1 VSGLERYRALLRVP
15 HAKALVGWS
24 LLGRVPLGMTPFAL
38 LLLVRGEGEGYG
50 AAGVVVAVYSIAL
63 GLGAPIRGRRVD
75 RRGPGSVL
83 RYGAVGYAAL
93 LGLVVVLAA
102 VDAGTVPIAVVAAL
116 AGFVLP
122 PVSATVRVVWPRLAP
137 GDLRTTAYAFEA
149 SVQEL
154 FFVVGPLLAA
164 ALAAIDPL
172 VAVAGA
178 GVACLV
184 GTLQT
189 ARLAPVRD
197 TPPSR
202 ASSAGVLGALASPGV
217 RTIVLY
223 AALVGLGFGACEL
236 AMPAFAEEHGARE
249 LGGIAL
255 GCFAAGSLVGGFVSG
270 LRPIGNDLRRFIV
283 GAVGVAA
290 GLLALQLAV
299 SLPTLALLSFVAGL
313 PIAPTVAALYTMIDR
328 SARAGTA
335 AEAFAWFGT
344 AISVGYA
351 LGAAVAG
358 VVVEERGVRWA
369 FGVGAAIALLGAGVG
384 WLRRGT
390 LAAVH
395 APGDAVPSLASA
407 RSSGDRA
414 ADF

>member
-1 VSGLERYRALLRVP
+1 
-15 HAKALVGWS
+15 
-24 LLGRVPLGMTPFAL
+24 M
-38 LLLVRGEGEGYG
+38 
-50 AAGVVVAVYSIAL
+50 
-63 GLGAPIRGRRVD
+63 
-75 RRGPGSVL
+75 
-83 RYGAVGYAAL
+83 GYAAL

-178 GVACLV
+178 ALACLV
-184 GTLQT
+184 GTLQPRGSLPSAT
-189 ARLAPVRD
+189 PLRPARRAP
-197 TPPSR
+197 
-202 ASSAGVLGALASPGV
+202 ASSARSRPPASGRSSSTRRSSGSGSARRARDARVRRRARRARARRDRTRVLRGRKPRRRLRQRP
-217 RTIVLY
+217 
-223 AALVGLGFGACEL
+223 AAD
-236 AMPAFAEEHGARE
+236 RD
-249 LGGIAL
+249 
-255 GCFAAGSLVGGFVSG
+255 
-270 LRPIGNDLRRFIV
+270 DLRRFIF

-390 LAAVH
+390 LTAVH

>member
-1 VSGLERYRALLRVP
+1 MSGLERYRTLLRVP

-24 LLGRVPLGMTPFAL
+24 LLGRIPLGMTPFAL

-50 AAGVVVAVYSIAL
+50 AAGAVVAVYSIAL

-75 RRGPGSVL
+75 RRGPGPVL
-83 RYGAVGYAAL
+83 RFGAVGYAAL

-102 VDAGTVPIAVVAAL
+102 ADAGTVPIAVAAAL
-116 AGFVLP
+116 AGFILP
-122 PVSATVRVVWPRLAP
+122 PVSATVRIVWPRLAP

-172 VAVAGA
+172 VAVGGA
-178 GVACLV
+178 ALACLV
-184 GTLQT
+184 GTSAT

-202 ASSAGVLGALASPGV
+202 EVGAGLLGALASPGV
-217 RTIVLY
+217 RTVVLY
-223 AALVGLGFGACEL
+223 AALVGLAFGACEL
-236 AMPAFAEEHGARE
+236 AMPAFAERYGARE

-270 LRPIGNDLRRFIV
+270 LRPIGNDFRRFVV
-283 GAVGVAA
+283 GALGVAA

-351 LGAAVAG
+351 CGAAAAG
-358 VVVEERGVRWA
+358 IVVEERGVRWA
-369 FGVGAAIALLGAGVG
+369 FGLGAAIALLGVGVG

-390 LAAVH
+390 LATVN

>member
-1 VSGLERYRALLRVP
+1 MSGLERYRALLRVP

-63 GLGAPIRGRRVD
+63 GVGAPIRGRRVD

-93 LGLVVVLAA
+93 LGLVVALAA

-116 AGFVLP
+116 A
-122 PVSATVRVVWPRLAP
+122 
-137 GDLRTTAYAFEA
+137 
-149 SVQEL
+149 
-154 FFVVGPLLAA
+154 
-164 ALAAIDPL
+164 
-172 VAVAGA
+172 
-178 GVACLV
+178 CLV
-184 GTLQT
+184 GTLAT

-270 LRPIGNDLRRFIV
+270 LRPMGNDLRRFV
-283 GAVGVAA
+283 LGAVGVAA

-390 LAAVH
+390 LAAGH

>member
-1 VSGLERYRALLRVP
+1 MSGLERYQALLRVP

-93 LGLVVVLAA
+93 LGLVVVLGRGRRRHRAHRGRRRARRLRPPAGLGDRAGRLAA
-102 VDAGTVPIAVVAAL
+102 ARARR
-116 AGFVLP
+116 P
-122 PVSATVRVVWPRLAP
+122 PHDRVRV
-137 GDLRTTAYAFEA
+137 EA

-164 ALAAIDPL
+164 ALAALDPL

-178 GVACLV
+178 ALACLV
-184 GTLQT
+184 GTLAT

-236 AMPAFAEEHGARE
+236 AMPASRKSTARASRRDRTRV
-249 LGGIAL
+249 LRGRKPRRRL
-255 GCFAAGSLVGGFVSG
+255 RRG

-290 GLLALQLAV
+290 GLLALRLAV

-328 SARAGTA
+328 RRPGRHR
-335 AEAFAWFGT
+335 G
-344 AISVGYA
+344 G
-351 LGAAVAG
+351 
-358 VVVEERGVRWA
+358 GVRVVRD
-369 FGVGAAIALLGAGVG
+369 GD
-384 WLRRGT
+384 LRRLRARSGGRRGRRRGARRPLGVRRRCRDRAARGGRGLAPPGHAGGRPRSGGRST
-390 LAAVH
+390 L
-395 APGDAVPSLASA
+395 LASA